1 MQEVSAM
8 TVSHGKPYAGN
19 LHVRF
24 DEGAD
29 VPDEGRLALLH
40 QLNVSRRDA
49 ERPRAQR
56 MLGILRIQQICN
68 FLSILCLSAPLREK
82 NSPPTAVFRVNAG
95 SSHGMKGSVESPIC

>member
-1 MQEVSAM
+1 M

-29 VPDEGRLALLH
+29 VPDEGGLALLH

-82 NSPPTAVFRVNAG
+82 NSPLLPFLGLKWYTTNQIKKDYEKF
-95 SSHGMKGSVESPIC
+95 SQ

>member
-29 VPDEGRLALLH
+29 VPDEGCLALLH

-82 NSPPTAVFRVNAG
+82 KFAPTAVFRFKMVYYKSNK
-95 SSHGMKGSVESPIC
+95 KGL